1 MTERERHRRKRS
13 CGERLIAR
21 QKIVVRSIPV
31 DAGTALGGRDGADS
45 AERIKTVNV

>member
-1 MTERERHRRKRS
+1 MTERERQRRERS
-13 CGERLIAR
+13 CGERMIAR

-31 DAGTALGGRDGADS
+31 DAGRVVGGRDGADS